1 MREQA
6 IFDTLFI
13 ECRKICKTYD
23 FKPMSDVPYPFIE
36 FEDTEVFFVPNK
48 TDIRGSVIINLSV
61 WGLRKKRKELTD
73 IVNKIFDVALD
84 LRKAGKYS
92 IRLNTRKTTIK
103 FIDDDSTV
111 EPLKRAIL
119 SLEFDL

>member
-6 IFDTLFI
+6 VFDALFI
-13 ECRKICKTYD
+13 ECKKICKTYD
-23 FKPMSDVPYPFIE
+23 FKPMTDVPYPFIE

-48 TDIRGSVIINLSV
+48 TDIRGSVTVNLSV
-61 WGLRKKRKELTD
+61 WGLRKKRKVLTD
-73 IVNKIFDVALD
+73 IVNNIFEAALN

-92 IRLNTRKTTIK
+92 IRLNTKRTTIK

-111 EPLKRAIL
+111 DPLKRAVL